1 MTITD
6 TSDSAAD
13 TNEKKEPLWLLKS
26 ASAPK
31 LGKNSEGKIHYQI
44 LTTEARVEPAIQIV
58 SNDGGGYHSKELVPF
73 HKIEECVSPLSN
85 GEAFASKALQAAY
98 TGRSSNNAG
107 FLAAILRNEGLLA
120 LAPDTEG
127 RHIIAGDWGN
137 WQSALLAEPGRLI
150 ESEPAPANSKASTD
164 QSGQS
169 PNKSTDKANR
179 KK

>member
-1 MTITD
+1 MTTTD
-6 TSDSAAD
+6 TFGMAAD
-13 TNEKKEPLWLLKS
+13 DNENKEPLWLLKT

-73 HKIEECVSPLSN
+73 HKIEDCVSTLAD
-85 GEAFASKALQAAY
+85 GDAFPSKAFQAAY

-107 FLAAILRNEGLLA
+107 FLAAILRAEGLLA

-127 RHIIAGDWGN
+127 RHIIAGDWSK
-137 WQSALLAEPGRLI
+137 WQSALLAEPGQLI
-150 ESEPAPANSKASTD
+150 ESDPAPASANASPT
-164 QSGQS
+164 QS
-169 PNKSTDKANR
+169 PNKSADKANR

>member
-6 TSDSAAD
+6 TSGLAAD
-13 TNEKKEPLWLLKS
+13 ANENKEPLWLLKT

-58 SNDGGGYHSKELVPF
+58 SNDGGGYYSKELVAF
-73 HKIEECVSPLSN
+73 HKIDDCVRTVPES
-85 GEAFASKALQAAY
+85 EAFPSKTFQAAY

-107 FLAAILRNEGLLA
+107 FLAAILRAEGLLA

-127 RHIIAGDWGN
+127 RHIIADDWSK
-137 WQSALLAEPGRLI
+137 WQSALLAEPGKLI
-150 ESEPAPANSKASTD
+150 ESEPAPANAAPT
-164 QSGQS
+164 QSGQQS
-169 PNKSTDKANR
+169 NKSGDKANR